1 LRQHVFYVC
10 HGVHLMATTKPAMS
24 VEQALENIHE
34 FGNGWYL
41 CKASASACWAS
52 MVFAMQASCLVFQ
65 LTCVEDEWGLST
77 EWSTVITI
85 VRVLGVLL
93 SEFLLG
99 PATDIYGRWVVLCY
113 TTVVLTIMA
122 PVVALA
128 TNIGVY
134 LVLDF
139 VLCFVQGSPFIAIA
153 FLVEVAPLKSR
164 GFYSNFTNIA
174 TTTGTLLSTL
184 IAWAVIP
191 SYGWRWYTVAVSVPL
206 IPGCGLYW
214 FTCESPRWLASQGQ
228 LTESFE
234 ALQYI
239 AESSGVEVP
248 CSSVLPP
255 EASVLQDEQNQSFTW
270 RWWTVWSS
278 FSLSDEFGKVALL
291 LSFTSLGFFVNTAL
305 VAYDYNVLAVTSDS
319 STCSFDYTF
328 LTALA
333 CGTIFGTVLIG
344 PFIDQL
350 WPIIGGRRGA
360 VFFFAVLS
368 LVPTVLSGYTS
379 FGGVYV
385 CACLARCLVGGA
397 DSLMNLVV
405 TEAFSSRQ
413 RATACSLEVIVGT
426 PFAVLAA
433 LLIYSGW
440 ADSTLMWCTAGI
452 TVIWMAFS
460 CLIPE
465 TAQKVL
471 D

>member
-1 LRQHVFYVC
+1 
-10 HGVHLMATTKPAMS
+10 MS

-52 MVFAMQASCLVFQ
+52 MVFAMQTVCLIFQ

-77 EWSTVITI
+77 EWGTVITI
-85 VRVLGVLL
+85 FRVAGVLS
-93 SEFLLG
+93 SEILLG
-99 PATDIYGRWVVLCY
+99 PATDIYGRWVVLSI
-113 TTVVLTIMA
+113 TTVALTIMA

-128 TNIGVY
+128 PNIGVY

-139 VLCFVQGSPFIAIA
+139 VLCFVQSSPTVALA
-153 FLVEVAPLKSR
+153 FLVEVAPLQSR
-164 GFYSNFTNIA
+164 GFYSNFTSIA
-174 TTTGTLLSTL
+174 TTTGTLLGTL

-191 SYGWRWYTVAVSVPL
+191 SHGWRWYTAAVSVPL
-206 IPGCGLYW
+206 IPGCGLFW

-255 EASVLQDEQNQSFTW
+255 EAMVLQEEENQSFMW

-278 FSLSDEFGKVALL
+278 FFVSDECGKVALL
-291 LSFTSLGFFVNTAL
+291 LSFTSLGFFVETAL
-305 VAYDYNVLAVTSDS
+305 LAYDYNVLAVVSDS
-319 STCSFDYTF
+319 STCSFDYSF

-333 CGTIFGTVLIG
+333 CGTMFATVLLG
-344 PFIDQL
+344 PLLDQL
-350 WPIIGGRRGA
+350 WPVIGGRRGA
-360 VFFFAVLS
+360 VLFFAGLS

-379 FGGVYV
+379 FSGVYV
-385 CACLARCLVGGA
+385 CACLARGLAGSAG
-397 DSLMNLVV
+397 SLMTLVV
-405 TEAFSSRQ
+405 TEAFPSRQ
-413 RATACSLEVIVGT
+413 RATAASLDVLFGT
-426 PFAVLAA
+426 PFSVLAA

-440 ADSTLMWCTAGI
+440 ADSALMWCTAGI
-452 TVIWMAFS
+452 TVTWMAFS
-460 CLIPE
+460 CFITE